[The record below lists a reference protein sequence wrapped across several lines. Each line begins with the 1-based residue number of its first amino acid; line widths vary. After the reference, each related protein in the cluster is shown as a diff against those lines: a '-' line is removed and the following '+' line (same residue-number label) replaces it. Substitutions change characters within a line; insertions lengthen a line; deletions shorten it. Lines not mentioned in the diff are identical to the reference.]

1 MSHKAWLNYGFCET
15 MEYLPVIFQFFVL
28 LALVLVDLRDESLSN
43 KPFIISLRLFQG
55 FDMLHIICSIC
66 KSVPLGILLNDRKLL
81 RGNFHPK
88 WRQNFPKILSNANP
102 WWKIH
107 TGQHWESFSAAT
119 IWTFIFLD
127 CCFPL
132 DFINLKSI
140 ESGLDGSTKSVPVRW
155 TLPLKNFEWIYFNLN
170 NDWC

>member
-1 MSHKAWLNYGFCET
+1 MSHRVWFNYA
-15 MEYLPVIFQFFVL
+15 LPVIFQFFVP

-55 FDMLHIICSIC
+55 SHMLHIIWSNIIW
-66 KSVPLGILLNDRKLL
+66 KIVPLGILLNDRKLL

-88 WRQNFPKILSNANP
+88 WRQNFPKILSNADSR
-102 WWKIH
+102 WKIH

-127 CCFPL
+127 CVFPR
-132 DFINLKSI
+132 DFINL
-140 ESGLDGSTKSVPVRW
+140 
-155 TLPLKNFEWIYFNLN
+155 
-170 NDWC
+170 